1 MFGIY
6 QYAFVAL
13 AFLVGRPFRKSFYTN
28 TWFTTYFAIYMVF
41 NIMMTFNPFD
51 WTFMYNQV
59 NWAAEIPIPKFWQWY
74 IFILA
79 MINSAV
85 TVFWERVVVKYVA
98 IRSKE
103 MYDVENNRRRTILK
117 GRRKSKLHH
126 GSNAGQI
133 SLIPVSSDQR
143 N

>member
-1 MFGIY
+1 
-6 QYAFVAL
+6 
-13 AFLVGRPFRKSFYTN
+13 
-28 TWFTTYFAIYMVF
+28 MVF